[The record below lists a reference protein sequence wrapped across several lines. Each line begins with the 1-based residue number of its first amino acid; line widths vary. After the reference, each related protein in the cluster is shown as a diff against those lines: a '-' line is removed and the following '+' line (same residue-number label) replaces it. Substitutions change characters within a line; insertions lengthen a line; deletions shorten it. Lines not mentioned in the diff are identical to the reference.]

1 MATCPNQFR
10 MAGSYTYGCDTRK
23 KRSALVEC
31 LRHPWRRRCPIVMA
45 LLSGALVVGG
55 FVAYERIGT
64 QANISVM
71 KYADEAHGG
80 FLAVGYSETQPGIVV
95 ASALNRK
102 DVRISAKETS
112 YFLAGTHTDVDIVTP
127 HASWHRRLRGPLV
140 VTIDASGEIAA
151 TKVDWSAHALRTI
164 AEAADC
170 HELSTLVKKHCG
182 SPFVDV
188 RARTDK
194 WPTGTVPPN
203 LRTFLAD
210 AR

>member
-10 MAGSYTYGCDTRK
+10 IAGSYTYRCEPRRR
-23 KRSALVEC
+23 RSALVEC
-31 LRHPWRRRCPIVMA
+31 LRHPWRRRCPILMA
-45 LLSGALVVGG
+45 PLAGALVVAG

-64 QANISVM
+64 HANISVM
-71 KYADEAHGG
+71 KYADETRGG
-80 FLAVGYSETQPGIVV
+80 FLTVGYSETQPGILV
-95 ASALNRK
+95 ASALNRD
-102 DVRISAKETS
+102 DVWIGTQQTS
-112 YFLAGTHTDVDIVTP
+112 YWLAGTHTDVDIVTP

-140 VTIDASGEIAA
+140 VTIDASGEIAT

-170 HELSTLVKKHCG
+170 HELSTLVEKHCG